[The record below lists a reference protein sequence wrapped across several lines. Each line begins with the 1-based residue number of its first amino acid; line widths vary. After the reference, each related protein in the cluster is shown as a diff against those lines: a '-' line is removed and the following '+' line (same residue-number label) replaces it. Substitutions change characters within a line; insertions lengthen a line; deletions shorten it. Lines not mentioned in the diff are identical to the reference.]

1 MKHKR
6 TLHLL
11 ALITVIVCL
20 LSTTALADA
29 EGCATVTAS
38 ALNMRSSGST
48 SSSVVTTLS
57 KGTVVLVTDKG
68 DDWHQ
73 VWYNGYSGYMSA
85 EYLNYS
91 ETGTASFGTGTIH
104 TNGVNVRSEANTSS
118 SIVATLNSGTSL
130 SVTGVSGQWYQV
142 SYNGSTAYVRSDLMD
157 IGTGSADS
165 SSSSSSSEKTGTINA
180 SYVRLR
186 SGASTSS
193 GILATLQ
200 KGASMTVK
208 GSSGDWYSV
217 SYNGTDGYVY
227 KQYLTVEGESSSSS
241 SSSSQTGT
249 INANY
254 VRLRSGASTA
264 SGILATLNK
273 GASMTVTGSSGDW
286 YAVTYNGTD
295 GYVYKQYLT
304 VGSGSSSSSS
314 NNSDITVE
322 AVSEDSGTIRGYY
335 VRVRTGPSTS
345 SSIITSLNTGAKL
358 DVTGITGDWYQV
370 KYNGQTG
377 YVYKSYLQ
385 LGESSSS
392 GSSSSSTGDGAAI
405 VAQAKKYLGVPYVY
419 GGTSPSGF
427 DCSGLVYYVFM
438 QEGYSLY
445 RTAGAQYRNGVAVS
459 RSELQV
465 GDIICFYNS
474 AMTSIGHVGIYVG
487 DNQFIHASSGSG
499 KVIISSLSQ
508 SYYNSHYYGARRIV
522 S

>member
-6 TLHLL
+6 SLRLL
-11 ALITVIVCL
+11 ALFTVIVCL
-20 LSTTALADA
+20 LSTAALADV

-38 ALNMRSSGST
+38 ALNLRADDST
-48 SSSVVTTLS
+48 SSSIVTTLS
-57 KGTVVLVTDKG
+57 RGTVVLVTDKG

-73 VWYNGYSGYMSA
+73 VWYNGHSGYMSA
-85 EYLNYS
+85 EYLSWS
-91 ETGTASFGTGTIH
+91 ETGTSSFGTGTINA
-104 TNGVNVRSEANTSS
+104 NGVNVRSQANTSS
-118 SIVATLNSGTSL
+118 SIVATLNSGS
-130 SVTGVSGQWYQV
+130 SMPVTGVSGQWYQV
-142 SYNGSTAYVRSDLMD
+142 SYNGSTAYVRSDLMT
-157 IGTGSADS
+157 IGTGS
-165 SSSSSSSEKTGTINA
+165 SSSSSSSSSDKTGTINA

-200 KGASMTVK
+200 KGASMTVT

-217 SYNGTDGYVY
+217 RYNGTDGYVY
-227 KQYLTVEGESSSSS
+227 KQYLTVDGESSSSS
-241 SSSSQTGT
+241 SSSGQTGT
-249 INANY
+249 INAY
-254 VRLRSGASTA
+254 SVRLRAGAST
-264 SGILATLNK
+264 STTILATLNK
-273 GASMTVTGSSGDW
+273 GATMTVTGTSGDW
-286 YAVTYNGTD
+286 YSVRYNGTD

-304 VGSGSSSSSS
+304 VGESSS
-314 NNSDITVE
+314 NSSDPDVDP
-322 AVSEDSGTIRGYY
+322 VSEDTGTIRGYY

-345 SSIITSLNTGAKL
+345 SSIITSLNTGATL

-385 LGESSSS
+385 LGEA
-392 GSSSSSTGDGAAI
+392 SSSSSSSSSSSTATGDGAAI
-405 VAQAKKYLGVPYVY
+405 VAEAKKYLGVPYVY

-459 RSELQV
+459 RSELQI